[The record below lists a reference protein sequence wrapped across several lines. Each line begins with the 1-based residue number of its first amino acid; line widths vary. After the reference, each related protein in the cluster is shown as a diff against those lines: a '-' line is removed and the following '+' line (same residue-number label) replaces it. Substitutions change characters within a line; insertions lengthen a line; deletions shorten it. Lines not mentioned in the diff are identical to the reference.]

1 MEAVLA
7 CIISCLTTFNSIFSS
22 KYLTLSFL
30 LPKKSVNMLV
40 VLEARP
46 FKSDWML
53 EKKSLLAPAIAEG
66 ATKDVVLL
74 VDSRRSLLN
83 DSP

>member
-1 MEAVLA
+1 
-7 CIISCLTTFNSIFSS
+7 
-22 KYLTLSFL
+22 
-30 LPKKSVNMLV
+30 MLV

-53 EKKSLLAPAIAEG
+53 EKKSLPAPAIAEE
-66 ATKDVVLL
+66 ATKEVVLL